1 MLPAHPAENIR
12 KQVLFYPQSTF
23 DFREKAIEK
32 AFERFLTDPDSG
44 LCKRPWG
51 QLRRPFRSA
60 DAQETV
66 PVNFPVACVC
76 GCGNQRTALLRNP
89 TMPQESVT
97 LVAVRESSSRRP
109 ATHVARWMIGLAEGS
124 DDL

>member
-12 KQVLFYPQSTF
+12 KQVLFYLQSTF
-23 DFREKAIEK
+23 DFREKSIEK

-44 LCKRPWG
+44 LFKGPWV
-51 QLRRPFRSA
+51 QLRRPFRPA
-60 DAQETV
+60 DAKETV
-66 PVNFPVACVC
+66 PFNLHVPYVC
-76 GCGNQRTALLRNP
+76 GCGNGHAFLLRNP

-97 LVAVRESSSRRP
+97 LVAVRESSGRRP
-109 ATHVARWMIGLAEGS
+109 ATLMFRELIGLAEGS